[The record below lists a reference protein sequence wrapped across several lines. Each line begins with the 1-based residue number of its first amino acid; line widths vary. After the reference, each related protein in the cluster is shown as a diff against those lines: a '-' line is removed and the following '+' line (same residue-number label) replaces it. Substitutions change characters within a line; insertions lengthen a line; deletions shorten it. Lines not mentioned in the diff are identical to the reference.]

1 MHRIPL
7 HMVADPCPETS
18 EYVTMSRVMCPRNLI
33 ECELFLKVLRKE
45 TDAVFHN
52 FSESAQT
59 SLNVSRKCMNMKN
72 RDVLKKTSQSLDEI
86 ICRAPSGTTTFVDAI
101 LARSVIYMKSNQH
114 GIACDDLLF
123 YEALDPALKTIEGTI
138 VSQILL
144 CICLYMVREYKA
156 SQDKLAMLKDLI
168 GKTPLSDKS
177 EIAMFLSLLQQYDEK
192 INQARRNVEFV
203 QKVQSKTLVPFE
215 GHKLTRKIPFASKAC
230 EYLEKE
236 KCAGVF
242 ALTDIPKGEIV
253 VVENPIYFQ
262 FSAPFIN
269 CDMCGLHRELLYTCD
284 KCRYKTYC
292 SKLCM
297 ESDSEVHQLECYG
310 YRIGLI
316 PMLEASILFRL
327 FLQSGKYIL
336 PALVDFA
343 MEGGVVN
350 DPRDAWIFIQEHA
363 QEEDRKYNI
372 VGEFLATSPDYKL
385 LTKEK
390 YLEVVTTAFR
400 LSVFIYNDTDLTD
413 KYFYLLALQKIDII
427 NVMAAI
433 LLRLAGHVL
442 LKSQR
447 DELYYP
453 KPGEVM
459 NETHEEFSECGALPM
474 PTDRITANAFS
485 YYGINAISDF
495 IDCYHNLHDSLPEV
509 ENELQEKSS
518 NNSPM
523 FLFADRLHS
532 ICIQKYE
539 IETIE
544 DIISAEI
551 LPTQQVV
558 EILDIFNTSKRC
570 QLMTSIATYFHL
582 FVHQYFNKVANT
594 FQLKCTLRATLKAFK
609 QDCATENV
617 KVISLPRGKCVGV
630 TAKNVVDGEELVIC
644 SEIVRHHDPNLML
657 NLVQCREFNFLSNS
671 NQGKP
676 SFEKGLGPS
685 PEFLRHHKAFIF
697 TINNKISTWKQS
709 TQDEKLQVKL
719 IILYGTY
726 NSFLDLHCPEKDE
739 IRLIGVLKF
748 SMFLAMNGFLQ
759 HASDNIMHV
768 VELIELDDIYFKNVD
783 MYRQTFCVIKRIMEQ
798 YIDIM
803 IDCSDLSGNYP
814 KMLLGS
820 CSLILRRLQLHTEAL
835 IDNEEAYSLYMEYST
850 YHYKWKTILN
860 SYILMP
866 PGLRNFL
873 VDSKN

>member
-114 GIACDDLLF
+114 GVACDDLLF
-123 YEALDPALKTIEGTI
+123 YEALDPALKTTEGTI

-144 CICLYMVREYKA
+144 CICLYMVREYEA
-156 SQDKLAMLKDLI
+156 SKDKLAMLKDLI

-192 INQARRNVEFV
+192 INQARRNVEFS
-203 QKVQSKTLVPFE
+203 QKVQSKTIVPFE

-230 EYLEKE
+230 EYL
-236 KCAGVF
+236 
-242 ALTDIPKGEIV
+242 
-253 VVENPIYFQ
+253 
-262 FSAPFIN
+262 
-269 CDMCGLHRELLYTCD
+269 
-284 KCRYKTYC
+284 
-292 SKLCM
+292 
-297 ESDSEVHQLECYG
+297 
-310 YRIGLI
+310 
-316 PMLEASILFRL
+316 
-327 FLQSGKYIL
+327 
-336 PALVDFA
+336 
-343 MEGGVVN
+343 
-350 DPRDAWIFIQEHA
+350 
-363 QEEDRKYNI
+363 
-372 VGEFLATSPDYKL
+372 
-385 LTKEK
+385 
-390 YLEVVTTAFR
+390 
-400 LSVFIYNDTDLTD
+400 
-413 KYFYLLALQKIDII
+413 
-427 NVMAAI
+427 
-433 LLRLAGHVL
+433 
-442 LKSQR
+442 
-447 DELYYP
+447 
-453 KPGEVM
+453 
-459 NETHEEFSECGALPM
+459 
-474 PTDRITANAFS
+474 
-485 YYGINAISDF
+485 
-495 IDCYHNLHDSLPEV
+495 
-509 ENELQEKSS
+509 
-518 NNSPM
+518 
-523 FLFADRLHS
+523 
-532 ICIQKYE
+532 
-539 IETIE
+539 
-544 DIISAEI
+544 
-551 LPTQQVV
+551 
-558 EILDIFNTSKRC
+558 
-570 QLMTSIATYFHL
+570 
-582 FVHQYFNKVANT
+582 
-594 FQLKCTLRATLKAFK
+594 
-609 QDCATENV
+609 
-617 KVISLPRGKCVGV
+617 SLPRGKCVGV
-630 TAKNVVDGEELVIC
+630 TAKNIVDGEELVIC

-657 NLVQCREFNFLSNS
+657 NLVQCRDFNFLSNS
-671 NQGKP
+671 YHGKS
-676 SFEKGLGPS
+676 SFENSLGPS
-685 PEFLRHHKAFIF
+685 PEFLRHNKAFIF
-697 TINNKISTWKQS
+697 TINNRLSTWKQS
-709 TQDEKLQVKL
+709 TQDEKLQAKL
-719 IILYGTY
+719 TILYGTY

-748 SMFLAMNGFLQ
+748 SMFLAINGFLQ

-768 VELIELDDIYFKNVD
+768 VELIELDDIYLKDVD
-783 MYRQTFCVIKRIMEQ
+783 IYRQAFCVIKRIMEQ